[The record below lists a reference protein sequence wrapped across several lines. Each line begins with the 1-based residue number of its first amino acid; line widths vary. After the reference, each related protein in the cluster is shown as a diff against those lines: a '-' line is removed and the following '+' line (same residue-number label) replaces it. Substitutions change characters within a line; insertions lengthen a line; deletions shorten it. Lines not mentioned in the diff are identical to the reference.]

1 MNCRAILP
9 LVLSLLAGP
18 AVLFGQATLRLVTT
32 TVGPL
37 TFATGGVP
45 PSQTVEAFNA
55 GSGNLNLTLSSSVPW
70 MNANVGT
77 SRNCTTRSGQC
88 LPITISFQTGTLTRG
103 IYTGILTVR
112 DPNAIDAP
120 QTVTVTIQAG
130 GGVPDNANLFVA
142 PGRSTEVPFTTNA
155 AIDGRNA
162 PAWLTLALEG
172 GGTFRFIYNYRLV
185 ANAGSLA
192 AGNYTGSITTS
203 GSSFAPDNKT
213 IPVTLSVTSNPIAA
227 PSPSTLRFR
236 IPQGGGRFTQ
246 FITMN
251 NRGLGNLAVSTVTPA
266 TTAGGTWLTGAT
278 QPNNAALV
286 RVEADAGTLAQGTY
300 AGTITLAS
308 NAANGNQVIPVTLE
322 VIAAGPPA
330 ASVGNVLNI
339 GTYGRNEPVAP
350 GGATAIFGEQFVTAG
365 TQPASPSALP
375 LPTEL
380 GGVRVFVN
388 DVAAPLYY
396 TSYDQVNFQIPFET
410 VPGLA
415 RVRVDRGAQRG
426 NTVSVEVQARAP
438 RIMTYFG
445 DYGIVVNGNDGTLV
459 LPRAFGV
466 PNGKPARAGEV
477 LVIYAI
483 GLGQTSPTVTS
494 GVGSPAVEPLA
505 RLDPPPAVTFG
516 RRGPFNQV
524 NALPFFAG
532 LAPGFVGLYQI
543 NVIVP
548 DNAPVG
554 DDVPISLDMDGI
566 GSNAA
571 RIAIQ

>member
-1 MNCRAILP
+1 MNCRAIVP
-9 LVLSLLAGP
+9 FVLCLLAAP
-18 AVLFGQATLRLVTT
+18 AVMYGQATLRLAST

-37 TFATGGVP
+37 SFAVGGNP
-45 PSQTVEAFNA
+45 PSQTVEAFNV

-70 MNANVGT
+70 MAASVGGA
-77 SRNCTTRSGQC
+77 RNCTTRVGQC
-88 LPITISFQTGTLTRG
+88 LPISITFLATTLARG
-103 IYTGILTVR
+103 VYTGILTVR

-120 QTVTVTIQAG
+120 QTVTVTVQAG
-130 GGVPDNANLFVA
+130 GGVPDNAQFFVA
-142 PGRSTEVPFTTNA
+142 PGRTAELPFATNA
-155 AIDGRNA
+155 AVDGRNA
-162 PAWLTLALEG
+162 PAWLSLALEG

-185 ANAGSLA
+185 ANAQNLA
-192 AGNYTGSITTS
+192 AGSYSGSITTS
-203 GSSFAPDNKT
+203 GSSFAADNKT
-213 IPVTLSVTSNPIAA
+213 IPVTLNVTNSPIAA
-227 PSPSTLRFR
+227 PAPGALRFR
-236 IPQGGGRFTQ
+236 IPQGGGKFAQ
-246 FITMN
+246 FVTVN
-251 NRGLGNLAVSTVTPA
+251 NRGLGALAVSAVTPA
-266 TTAGGTWLTGAT
+266 TTAGGGWLAGAT

-300 AGTITLAS
+300 AGTVTLAS

-322 VIAAGPPA
+322 VIAAGAPA

-339 GTYGRNEPVAP
+339 GTYGRGEPLAP
-350 GGATAIFGEQFVTAG
+350 GGATAVFGELFVAAG

-396 TSYDQVNFQIPFET
+396 VSYDQVNFQIPFGT
-410 VPGLA
+410 TPGLA

-426 NTVSVEVQARAP
+426 NTVSVDVQPRAP

-445 DYGIVVNGNDGTLV
+445 DYGIIVNGNDGTLV
-459 LPRAFGV
+459 LPSSFGV
-466 PNGKPARAGEV
+466 PNAKPARAGEV

-483 GLGQTSPTVTS
+483 GLGQTTPNVAS
-494 GVGSPAVEPLA
+494 GVGSPAEEPLA
-505 RLDPPPAVTFG
+505 RLDPAPAVTFG

-524 NALPFFAG
+524 NAVPFFAG

-548 DNAPVG
+548 DNVATG
-554 DDVPISLDMDGI
+554 DDIAIALDMEGV

-571 RIAIQ
+571 KIAIQ